1 MHQPNQA
8 VRPDLWFTQR
18 AARGREGF
26 SLLLFGF
33 GSKRSLLERFA
44 VEALLD
50 GGVLSVNGLCRGLS
64 VRALL
69 LRVAS
74 AMRLPRC
81 LGPLSS
87 PQQGAARSARARC
100 RSVCRAAPAP
110 RTPCLSPGARL
121 RQERQQPGHPARRA
135 RAAARAGDVHH
146 HPQH

>member
-1 MHQPNQA
+1 LQVHQPNQA

-69 LRVAS
+69 LRVAT
-74 AMRLPRC
+74 RC
-81 LGPLSS
+81 GCP
-87 PQQGAARSARARC
+87 GALARSAVPSRGRQGAHARD
-100 RSVCRAAPAP
+100 AAAF
-110 RTPCLSPGARL
+110 AVQRL
-121 RQERQQPGHPARRA
+121 HPARHA
-135 RAAARAGDVHH
+135 
-146 HPQH
+146 